1 MRFQVTRTSQGAI
14 SKKPPCRGA
23 SRGPESPAWPGEFV
37 WYLELKGLEELIQ
50 FLNDHE
56 GGLALHKPE
65 PDEDCP
71 VIEILDEE

>member
-14 SKKPPCRGA
+14 SKTPPCRGA
-23 SRGPESPAWPGEFV
+23 IRGPESPAWPGEFV
-37 WYLELKGLEELIQ
+37 WYLDLKVLEELVQ

-56 GGLALHKPE
+56 GGLALYTPE